1 MISKETNF
9 WKHDIRA
16 HLGIREEG
24 RGGDICENN
33 TLSRFQIKT

>member
-16 HLGIREEG
+16 HLYCVG
-24 RGGDICENN
+24 ICENN
-33 TLSRFQIKT
+33 TGGGGGSRLFQIKRV